1 MRTLS
6 TLWTMLAARDSTKL
20 ETVAFINDVEYA
32 AITAPEVHHSLLS
45 SDALTVGNC
54 VAASMTFM
62 VVTTNTIPASAKV
75 VLKSRLVDGSV
86 YTNWYEF
93 GTFWVSKRTV
103 DDDMVTLE
111 CFDAMLK
118 GNQPF
123 GGSEDAMNWPKS
135 MKTVVDTI
143 ASRMGVSLDS
153 RTSIN
158 ANSDVY
164 KCEYPGEMTLLEV
177 LGHIGA
183 CHGGNWIITPE
194 NKLRLVPLTG
204 SGNTVNVPVVLS
216 AITTARSYTITGIS
230 MVLDEE
236 HVFGAGN
243 DSGYVLTINPCPYA
257 NQTIAD
263 NLFSMLNRLTYQ
275 PFVIS
280 GAMYDPAAELGDTFV
295 VGDIRSVVYTESRTY
310 DIGFMADAEAPGK
323 DEMEDEYPYP
333 SQLLK
338 LQNSVV
344 ALARN
349 DEVLS
354 SRITQTQTEITTEV
368 TRATGAEEALAGR
381 LTITESNITA
391 EVSRASEAEG
401 ELSARLEIAEGSIAL
416 KVSRNDV
423 ESIIE
428 QSADS
433 IRLKADAISW
443 ESEHSSMSA
452 DGYLE
457 CEGAYIK
464 GTMECE
470 GQNGLWAK
478 LENGKMIGGS
488 GNAERGYIDFSAVS
502 YDEVDHYDRTGIQ
515 ISGDILRISTN
526 KIGVSD
532 SSDASKTALF
542 GLSASFGP
550 FGFTNGILTS
560 CNNSYGVSG
569 SFDCASNDSGGK
581 ITIYVSDGAITGW
594 RYY

>member
-6 TLWTMLAARDSTKL
+6 NLWTMLAARDSTKL
-20 ETVAFINDVEYA
+20 ETVAFINNVEYA

-62 VVTTNTIPASAKV
+62 VMTTDTIPASAKV

-111 CFDAMLK
+111 CYDAMLK

-177 LGHIGA
+177 LGYIGA

-216 AITTARSYTITGIS
+216 AITTARSYTITGIT

-236 HVFGAGN
+236 HVFEAGN

-257 NQTIAD
+257 NQAIAD

-310 DIGFMADAEAPGK
+310 DIDFMADAQAPGK

-344 ALARN
+344 ELARN
-349 DEVLS
+349 DERLS
-354 SRITQTQTEITTEV
+354 SRITQTQTAITAEVTRATGAEETLAGRLTITESSVSAEVTRATGAEEALASRLTIAETSVTTEV
-368 TRATGAEEALAGR
+368 TRATGAEEALASR
-381 LTITESNITA
+381 LTVA
-391 EVSRASEAEG
+391 EGKISSTVSRG
-401 ELSARLEIAEGSIAL
+401 
-416 KVSRNDV
+416 DV

-428 QSADS
+428 QKADS
-433 IRLKADAISW
+433 IRLKANKISW
-443 ESEHSSMSA
+443 SSTYSSMTE
-452 DGYLE
+452 DGHLE
-457 CEGAYIK
+457 CTGASIK
-464 GTMECE
+464 GSLKTEIENRSWMEITDAEIHGGYQSSNMHGRIGFTSVVDNWHYGVWLE
-470 GQNGLWAK
+470 GQDYIGLYAPGIFVNNG
-478 LENGKMIGGS
+478 
-488 GNAERGYIDFSAVS
+488 
-502 YDEVDHYDRTGIQ
+502 
-515 ISGDILRISTN
+515 STY
-526 KIGVSD
+526 G
-532 SSDASKTALF
+532 T
-542 GLSASFGP
+542 
-550 FGFTNGILTS
+550 GFTGTIDCGNGSQIVFINGIA
-560 CNNSYGVSG
+560 V
-569 SFDCASNDSGGK
+569 
-581 ITIYVSDGAITGW
+581 
-594 RYY
+594 